1 MSFLLYKVGIA
12 LVATC
17 VVLRI
22 YFSNPVTNEMPNWV
36 RIVVLKWMARF
47 FKIKVPGTILEIKK
61 EFSAEGKVVKQEM
74 LRENEA
80 LIDFKRHNEERET
93 ERKTP
98 PYTSL
103 LERRTSFFPDEAP
116 VYQPL
121 DHLDV
126 HRLFARERRP
136 SIWSIQPEKLR
147 KVKPESSV
155 PDSDSG
161 NMGGNENPL
170 DSGTGGSSTNN
181 PLTPMMICRQ
191 ENIANNVRR
200 LVKMARSKEEEEIK
214 REEWKV
220 VAEIID
226 KCLLWVFITMLLT
239 SSFVIFIQ
247 TPRYSIS
254 SDSEK

>member
-1 MSFLLYKVGIA
+1 
-12 LVATC
+12 
-17 VVLRI
+17 
-22 YFSNPVTNEMPNWV
+22 MPNWV
-36 RIVVLKWMARF
+36 RIIVLKWMARF
-47 FKIKVPGTILEIKK
+47 FKVKVPGAIQEIKK
-61 EFSAEGKVVKQEM
+61 EFSAEDKVVKQEM

-80 LIDFKRHNEERET
+80 LVDFKKHEERET
-93 ERKTP
+93 ERKMSGVP
-98 PYTSL
+98 PPCASV
-103 LERRTSFFPDEAP
+103 LERRSSFFPGEAP

-147 KVKPESSV
+147 KVRPESPV
-155 PDSDSG
+155 LDNDVG
-161 NMGGNENPL
+161 NTGGSERPL
-170 DSGTGGSSTNN
+170 ECGIAGSSTNN

-200 LVKMARSKEEEEIK
+200 LVKMARGKEEEEIK

-226 KCLLWVFITMLLT
+226 KCLLWVFMSILLT

-254 SDSEK
+254 SDSGK